1 MGPID
6 LGENVDLSFYRL
18 QQVSTG
24 DLRLAESED
33 EADTYVASPTEVGTG
48 NPEEET
54 APLSEI
60 IRTLNDRFG
69 TNLTDEDRLFFE
81 QVKERAVRDE
91 EVRETA
97 KVNPFDNFA
106 LHIQKRIDDLMN
118 ERRRANDQLV
128 DQYMTDREYRE
139 VVFGLLAKAVYDEV
153 KGDAA

>member
-1 MGPID
+1 M
-6 LGENVDLSFYRL
+6 V
-18 QQVSTG
+18 
-24 DLRLAESED
+24 
-33 EADTYVASPTEVGTG
+33 SPTEVGTG

-91 EVRETA
+91 EVRQTA
-97 KVNPFDNFA
+97 KVNRFDNFA
-106 LHIQKRIDDLMN
+106 LHVQDMIDRLMV
-118 ERRRANDQLV
+118 ERRSANDQLV
-128 DQYMTDREYRE
+128 DQYMYNRDYKE

>member
-33 EADTYVASPTEVGTG
+33 EADTYVASPPEVGTG

-81 QVKERAVRDE
+81 QVKERAIRDE

-118 ERRRANDQLV
+118 ERRSAHDQLV
-128 DQYMTDREYRE
+128 DQYMTDRDYKE

>member
-1 MGPID
+1 M
-6 LGENVDLSFYRL
+6 
-18 QQVSTG
+18 T
-24 DLRLAESED
+24 
-33 EADTYVASPTEVGTG
+33 SPTEVGTG

-91 EVRETA
+91 EVRRTA
-97 KVNPFDNFA
+97 KVNRFDNFA
-106 LHIQKRIDDLMN
+106 LHVKGMIDRLMV
-118 ERRRANDQLV
+118 ERRSANNQLV
-128 DQYMTDREYRE
+128 DQYMTNRDYKE

>member
-6 LGENVDLSFYRL
+6 LGENVELSFYRL

-24 DLRLAESED
+24 DLRLSESED
-33 EADTYVASPTEVGTG
+33 EADTYVASPTEVGTA

-81 QVKERAVRDE
+81 QVKERAIRDE

-118 ERRRANDQLV
+118 ERRSANDQLV
-128 DQYMTDREYRE
+128 DQYMTDRDYKE